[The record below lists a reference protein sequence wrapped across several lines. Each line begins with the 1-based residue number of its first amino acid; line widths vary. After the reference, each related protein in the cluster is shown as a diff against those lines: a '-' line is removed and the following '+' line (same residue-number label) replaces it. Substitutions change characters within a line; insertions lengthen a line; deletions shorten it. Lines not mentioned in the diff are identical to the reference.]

1 MLLPMKTNVA
11 TKPMVEC
18 PKCCG
23 AGRISHFAH
32 IESGSC
38 FRCGGTGKVVS
49 RPAKAVK
56 EVALPSVTAAT
67 LDRTLEQV
75 RRLITNSHRGEV
87 QEYCSYSMGIIQL
100 VGDQLARATANDRS
114 TYEPQLRVALGRNW
128 HLVKLAA

>member
-1 MLLPMKTNVA
+1 MKTTTA

-49 RPAKAVK
+49 RPAKKAAK
-56 EVALPSVTAAT
+56 EVALPAVTAAT
-67 LDRTLEQV
+67 LDRTLEQA
-75 RRLITNSHRGEV
+75 RRLVANSHRGEV
-87 QEYCSYSMGIIQL
+87 SEYCSYSMGVIQL
-100 VGDQLARATANDRS
+100 VGDQLARATADERL
-114 TYEPQLRVALGRNW
+114 TYEVQFRSVLGRNW